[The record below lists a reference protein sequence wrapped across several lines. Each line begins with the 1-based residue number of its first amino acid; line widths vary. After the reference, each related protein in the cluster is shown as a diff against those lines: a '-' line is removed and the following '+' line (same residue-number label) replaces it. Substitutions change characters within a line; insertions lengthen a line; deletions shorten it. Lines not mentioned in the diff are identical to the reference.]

1 MKISQALVEA
11 FFKQIFAQIRE
22 EDCTDLLSNTYF
34 YQNIEKAG
42 SLFAQNA
49 FEYSCLKR
57 LLQKQLSGGA
67 IDLQR
72 FLPKSIFY
80 PFGKEYFAK
89 IVAAIYTALWQDFDP
104 AQDYGFLEAIEVEEM
119 SEETWAATKRFYQ
132 NPNLF
137 D

>member
-1 MKISQALVEA
+1 MIKYRERAFMLDLFHIFTQKVLMKISQALVEA

-57 LLQKQLSGGA
+57 LLQKQL
-67 IDLQR
+67 
-72 FLPKSIFY
+72 
-80 PFGKEYFAK
+80 
-89 IVAAIYTALWQDFDP
+89 
-104 AQDYGFLEAIEVEEM
+104 EAE
-119 SEETWAATKRFYQ
+119 R
-132 NPNLF
+132 
-137 D
+137 